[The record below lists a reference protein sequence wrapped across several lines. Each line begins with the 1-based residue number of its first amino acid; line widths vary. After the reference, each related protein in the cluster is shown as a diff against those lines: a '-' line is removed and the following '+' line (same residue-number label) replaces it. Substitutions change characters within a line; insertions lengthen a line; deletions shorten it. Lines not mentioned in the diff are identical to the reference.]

1 MAASLKK
8 GPLLK
13 RFRHTVKEMGQR
25 CDSLDSKLEQ
35 FETLTRAVC
44 AKLATLSKRKMRQL
58 PASTASF
65 LDHWWRWWLLLKDEM
80 LGLHNGELRH
90 EEAAAAVAGGGAN
103 ATSFLYRNN
112 FDMKP
117 ERYYKGSKKQ
127 YSGEALDDLRDA
139 LRLL

>member
-65 LDHWWRWWLLLKDEM
+65 LDHWWWWWLLL
-80 LGLHNGELRH
+80 GE
-90 EEAAAAVAGGGAN
+90 
-103 ATSFLYRNN
+103 
-112 FDMKP
+112 
-117 ERYYKGSKKQ
+117 
-127 YSGEALDDLRDA
+127 
-139 LRLL
+139 